1 MKRQSHFAAGVAAI
15 LLALPA
21 PSLAQN
27 ACYQV
32 VAYIAPNPMRCQEVG
47 RDFMGRPIWLC
58 C

>member
-1 MKRQSHFAAGVAAI
+1 MNRQSHFAAGVAAI
-15 LLALPA
+15 LLGLPA